1 MHHALVDA
9 FETEHKNSKCHKKK
23 FVISMAR
30 HSRDEWNLFY
40 GFMDEMHLKISFRGF
55 MTDIIHEKEK
65 KSAEKIIIS
74 IKLNVADDC

>member
-9 FETEHKNSKCHKKK
+9 FETEQNRSAIKK

-40 GFMDEMHLKISFRGF
+40 GFMDEMHLKNLFEFYDIRFVRTSF
-55 MTDIIHEKEK
+55 MKHK
-65 KSAEKIIIS
+65 KKWG
-74 IKLNVADDC
+74 KNHRH